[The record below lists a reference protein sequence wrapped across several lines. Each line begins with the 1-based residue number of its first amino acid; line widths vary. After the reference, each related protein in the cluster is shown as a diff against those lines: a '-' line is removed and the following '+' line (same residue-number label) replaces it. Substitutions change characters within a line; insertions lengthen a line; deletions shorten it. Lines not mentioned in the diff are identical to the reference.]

1 MVFDENDLPYL
12 FDYFDHLKEDERIK
26 DVLDISSQVH
36 YTALNFKDGYKN
48 MFPKMEKLVESPT
61 LRIICPYA
69 IRLFK
74 LGRVYTNDVSGISSL
89 MFTLSHDNV
98 ATLFYN
104 LLESDY
110 KRDEKLIV
118 YNPDTIKIESFDV
131 YDISV
136 TVYLAC
142 TCILISERYT
152 PFNMS
157 SSVRNILYEA
167 RDKIWEK
174 KNEQFARRND

>member
-1 MVFDENDLPYL
+1 MVFDENDLLYL
-12 FDYFDHLKEDERIK
+12 FDYFDTLNEEKRIK
-26 DVLDISSQVH
+26 AVLDISSQVQ
-36 YTALNFKDGYKN
+36 YTALNFKEEYKN
-48 MFPKMEKLVESPT
+48 MLTKMKKLVESHVFMI
-61 LRIICPYA
+61 LCPYA

-89 MFTLSHDNV
+89 LFTICHDNV

-104 LLESDY
+104 LPESDY

-118 YNPDTIKIESFDV
+118 YDPETSKIESIDL
-131 YDISV
+131 YDMAV

-157 SSVRNILYEA
+157 SYVRNILYEA